1 MNDKLLKFK
10 IKNLYLPS
18 VILGIAFGV
27 AFSTVFCNDLPNSIF
42 QILIM
47 SILIISCS
55 RFVEDTYKQELKD
68 FEKENN
74 IKIIRGDEIE
84 F

>member
-10 IKNLYLPS
+10 IKSLYLPS

-27 AFSTVFCNDLPNSIF
+27 AFSTVFCNDLPNSVLQMFIML
-42 QILIM
+42 ILIV
-47 SILIISCS
+47 SCI
-55 RFVEDTYKQELKD
+55 RFVEDTYEQELKD
-68 FEKENN
+68 LKKENN
-74 IKIIRGDEIE
+74 IQIIRGDEIE